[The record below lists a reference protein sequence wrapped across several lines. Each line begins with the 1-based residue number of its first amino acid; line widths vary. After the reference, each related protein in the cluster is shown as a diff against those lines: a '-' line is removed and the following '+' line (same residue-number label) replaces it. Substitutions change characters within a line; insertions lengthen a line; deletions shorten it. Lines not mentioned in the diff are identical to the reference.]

1 MRIAIVSLAAA
12 ATAALATPAFA
23 NETRVETRGGV
34 IWNHGDSEAIAGV
47 AGGYDFDLGDKAFAG
62 VDVSADKVLT
72 SGSNRVSFG
81 FGGRLGMKTGTGGK
95 LYALSDYQTKFCATC
110 NESVAV
116 GAGFQQDMTKHVYSK
131 IEYRHYL
138 VGDHTPDADAVLA
151 GVGMKF

>member
-12 ATAALATPAFA
+12 ATAALATPALA
-23 NETRVETRGGV
+23 DEARVETRGGV
-34 IWNHGDSEAIAGV
+34 IWNHGDTEAIAGV

-62 VDVSADKVLT
+62 VDVSADKVLA
-72 SGSNRVSFG
+72 SDNRVSWG
-81 FGGRLGMKTGTGGK
+81 FGGRLGLKTGTGGK

-116 GAGFQQDMTKHVYSK
+116 GAGYQQDLGQKLYGK
-131 IEYRHYL
+131 LEYRHYL
-138 VGDHTPDADAVLA
+138 IGDHTPDTDAVLA